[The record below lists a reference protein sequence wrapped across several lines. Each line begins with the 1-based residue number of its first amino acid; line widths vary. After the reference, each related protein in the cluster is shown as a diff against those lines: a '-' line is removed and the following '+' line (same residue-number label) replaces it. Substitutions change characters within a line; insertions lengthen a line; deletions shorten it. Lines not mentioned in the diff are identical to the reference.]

1 MGKHGKCVY
10 KDPCFQC
17 PTNSHEINSR
27 FCGQSFQDNC
37 KCDHGYEMKHG
48 KCVKECY
55 NDFHC
60 PSHSARKHNRKCYD
74 SFDDCECD
82 HGYEKK
88 HGKCVVEEH
97 VPKCYTRYIAY
108 LDSAVDTQPYGALEL
123 DEQYR
128 ELNFVGEYRN
138 LLDGAAL
145 EGHKMHIH
153 SDPVATQGDCAS
165 TGGHYDPAGVEVGGY
180 NCDPEHPST
189 CYVGDITGK
198 FGKVY
203 LDGEETTMGPYRFDI
218 EDVLGRGVVL
228 HDPDTGA
235 RIACGTIEEVTV
247 CE

>member
-17 PTNSHEINSR
+17 PANSHEINSR

-60 PSHSARKHNRKCYD
+60 PSHSARKHDRKCYD

-88 HGKCVVEEH
+88 HGKRAKECYNDFHCPPHSMRKHDRKCYDSFDDCKCDHGYEKKHGKCAEKEP

-108 LDSAVDTQPYGALEL
+108 L
-123 DEQYR
+123 
-128 ELNFVGEYRN
+128 
-138 LLDGAAL
+138 
-145 EGHKMHIH
+145 
-153 SDPVATQGDCAS
+153 
-165 TGGHYDPAGVEVGGY
+165 
-180 NCDPEHPST
+180 
-189 CYVGDITGK
+189 
-198 FGKVY
+198 
-203 LDGEETTMGPYRFDI
+203 
-218 EDVLGRGVVL
+218 
-228 HDPDTGA
+228 
-235 RIACGTIEEVTV
+235 
-247 CE
+247 